1 MIDIESIL
9 LAEQKQNQALAVE
22 QIRDASS
29 KWIAKLPKWMAQTHY
44 MHFLFRAIY
53 LNNFSC
59 KPRTK

>member
-29 KWIAKLPKWMAQTHY
+29 KWIAKLPKWMAQT
-44 MHFLFRAIY
+44 LICIS
-53 LNNFSC
+53 FSV
-59 KPRTK
+59 PSI